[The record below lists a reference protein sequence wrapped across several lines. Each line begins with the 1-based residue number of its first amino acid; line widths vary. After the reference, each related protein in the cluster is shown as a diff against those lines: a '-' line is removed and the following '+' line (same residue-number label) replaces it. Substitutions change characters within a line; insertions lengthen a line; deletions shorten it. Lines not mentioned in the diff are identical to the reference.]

1 MGENPA
7 PLPVT
12 PLALPGMCEPLRD
25 ALQYFFFTRLC
36 LPENIAPQFA
46 RFAKSLDIYG
56 YAYRR
61 PGIDLKTPHLVT
73 LRVISVMGGREN
85 QLRFQ
90 PGAALHLGISIEQIR
105 EVFIQVQV
113 FAGNARA
120 FNAAAIFKSV
130 ADTFQNN
137 E

>member
-1 MGENPA
+1 M
-7 PLPVT
+7 
-12 PLALPGMCEPLRD
+12 
-25 ALQYFFFTRLC
+25 FFFTRLC

-61 PGIDLKTPHLVT
+61 PGIDLKTRHLVT
-73 LRVISVMGGREN
+73 LGVSSAMSGCEN
-85 QLRFQ
+85 QLCFQ
-90 PGAALHLGISIEQIR
+90 PGAALHLGVSAYRSSRSARYSLQG
-105 EVFIQVQV
+105 

>member
-1 MGENPA
+1 MK
-7 PLPVT
+7 
-12 PLALPGMCEPLRD
+12 
-25 ALQYFFFTRLC
+25 TR
-36 LPENIAPQFA
+36 
-46 RFAKSLDIYG
+46 
-56 YAYRR
+56 
-61 PGIDLKTPHLVT
+61 HLVT
-73 LRVISVMGGREN
+73 LGVSSAMSGCEN

-90 PGAALHLGISIEQIR
+90 PGAALNLGISVEQIR

>member
-1 MGENPA
+1 MNPIEQNGDLLQMFNPDGVRLA
-7 PLPVT
+7 NETVRPVF
-12 PLALPGMCEPLRD
+12 PDLVDKLA
-25 ALQYFFFTRLC
+25 
-36 LPENIAPQFA
+36 
-46 RFAKSLDIYG
+46 SDIYG

-61 PGIDLKTPHLVT
+61 PGIDLKTRHLVT
-73 LRVISVMGGREN
+73 LGVISAMGGCEN

-90 PGAALHLGISIEQIR
+90 LGAALHLGIPIEQIR

-130 ADTFQNN
+130 ADEFQKS

>member
-1 MGENPA
+1 MDLN
-7 PLPVT
+7 
-12 PLALPGMCEPLRD
+12 
-25 ALQYFFFTRLC
+25 TR
-36 LPENIAPQFA
+36 
-46 RFAKSLDIYG
+46 
-56 YAYRR
+56 
-61 PGIDLKTPHLVT
+61 HLVT
-73 LRVISVMGGREN
+73 LGVSSAMSGCEN

-90 PGAALHLGISIEQIR
+90 PGAALHLGISVEQIR

>member
-1 MGENPA
+1 
-7 PLPVT
+7 
-12 PLALPGMCEPLRD
+12 MC
-25 ALQYFFFTRLC
+25 
-36 LPENIAPQFA
+36 
-46 RFAKSLDIYG
+46 G

-61 PGIDLKTPHLVT
+61 PGIDLNTRHLVT
-73 LRVISVMGGREN
+73 LGVSSAMSGCEN

-90 PGAALHLGISIEQIR
+90 PGAALHLGISASRRIAPSRSARYSLQG
-105 EVFIQVQV
+105 

-120 FNAAAIFKSV
+120 FNAAAIFTSV